1 MGLDKVVKDI
11 TDKAEAESKELAA
24 KAAVEAV
31 EIKKSAE
38 AEAKQL
44 SAAELAKAEQAIS
57 KMRQRELSSAKLDM
71 KKAKLN
77 SEKDVLGETHAA
89 FARQL
94 STLSGEKKVD
104 VLQKLIK
111 LAQKDIPQGKI
122 YSNAADA
129 DLVKN
134 AGYEYGGNLK
144 CLGGIVVSSVDGSV
158 NLDYTFDSI
167 LEDVWTSSMKPVS
180 DILFGSR

>member
-11 TDKAEAESKELAA
+11 TDKAEANSKEIAALASTESA
-24 KAAVEAV
+24 

-38 AEAKQL
+38 SEAKKL
-44 SAAELAKAEQAIS
+44 SAAEIARAEQAIS
-57 KMRQRELSSAKLDM
+57 KMKQRELSSAKLDV

-77 SEKDVLGETHAA
+77 TEKDVLAETHAA
-89 FARQL
+89 FVKQL
-94 STLSGEKKVD
+94 SALSMEKKVD
-104 VLQKLIK
+104 ILQKLIK
-111 LAQKDIPQGKI
+111 LAQKDLPQGKI
-122 YSNAADA
+122 YTNAADA

-134 AGYEYGGNLK
+134 SGYQYGGNVK
-144 CLGGIVVSSVDGSV
+144 CIGGIVVSSVDGSV

-180 DILFGSR
+180 DKLFGSR